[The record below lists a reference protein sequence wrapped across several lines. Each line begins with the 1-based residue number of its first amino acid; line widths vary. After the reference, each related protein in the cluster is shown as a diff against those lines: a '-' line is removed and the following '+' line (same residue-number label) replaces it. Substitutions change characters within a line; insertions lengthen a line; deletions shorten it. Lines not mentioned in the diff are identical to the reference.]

1 MDIGVGSV
9 TWVELKRLR
18 IGLWATTH
26 PKLGVWTRRTT
37 RVAAERKSRN
47 GRKLGADPVEMPAN
61 CPHEEIP
68 IHTHEIP
75 QHYNGSR
82 AAAVHCTRSGDTSGE
97 GFALNNFFYNGILR
111 TIGGSYA
118 PLGAEN

>member
-1 MDIGVGSV
+1 MLQVGVVDMDIGVGSV
-9 TWVELKRLR
+9 MWVELKRLR

-61 CPHEEIP
+61 CHHEGRNSD
-68 IHTHEIP
+68 THARDP
-75 QHYNGSR
+75 TTLSR
-82 AAAVHCTRSGDTSGE
+82 KLGIGDPTH
-97 GFALNNFFYNGILR
+97 
-111 TIGGSYA
+111 
-118 PLGAEN
+118 PLGAEY